1 MVRRHAGWLLMALL
15 VSGCA
20 LSPPRG
26 SGRTPVAD
34 DGRMASL
41 EMALADAL
49 IQIEK
54 MKARSDGDALPK
66 MPANAQTGACYA
78 RMLQPPQYVE
88 REASRMVKEATETLQ
103 MQPAKTEWREEQ
115 VVVSEAHTQLKLV
128 PATYKWLEE
137 KTLVLPARERQELV
151 SEAEYETVTEQVLVA
166 MAETVWRKGRGEI
179 ERIDEESGEIVH
191 RVELPAKYRD
201 VERQL
206 LRKPAVYRRVVEPA
220 VYETLRKRVVDQP
233 EHSVAVQVPAVYKTV
248 RVQRIVE
255 PARVTRIP
263 VPAVYERYSYREK
276 VADESLVWR
285 QIVCQRDLSEERLR
299 TVQKALQARGF
310 EPGYADGILGKRT
323 QAAVYAFQQQQ
334 GLATGRLSVETLQA
348 LQLPA
353 P

>member
-15 VSGCA
+15 VAGCA
-20 LSPPRG
+20 LAPPRG

-34 DGRMASL
+34 EGRLASL
-41 EMALADAL
+41 ETALADAL

-54 MKARSDGDALPK
+54 MKARSDGDALPA
-66 MPANAQTGACYA
+66 MPADAQTGACYA
-78 RMLQPPQYVE
+78 RMLQPPQYIE
-88 REASRMVKEATETLQ
+88 REASRVVKEATEKLE
-103 MQPAKTEWREEQ
+103 MRPAKTEWLEEQ

-151 SEAEYETVTEQVLVA
+151 AEAEYEVVTEQILIA
-166 MAETVWRKGRGEI
+166 PAETVWRKGRGEI
-179 ERIDEESGEIVH
+179 EKIDEDSGEILH
-191 RVELPAKYRD
+191 RVELPAKTRD
-201 VERQL
+201 VERQVV
-206 LRKPAVYRRVVEPA
+206 KTPAVYRRVVEPA
-220 VYETLRKRVVDQP
+220 VYETSRKRVVDQP
-233 EHSVAVQVPAVYKTV
+233 EHTVEVHVPAVYKTV
-248 RVQRIVE
+248 RVQKVVE
-255 PARVTRIP
+255 PAKVQRIA

-285 QIVCQRDLSEERLR
+285 QIVCQRDLSEQRLK

-310 EPGYADGILGKRT
+310 DPGYADGILGKRT